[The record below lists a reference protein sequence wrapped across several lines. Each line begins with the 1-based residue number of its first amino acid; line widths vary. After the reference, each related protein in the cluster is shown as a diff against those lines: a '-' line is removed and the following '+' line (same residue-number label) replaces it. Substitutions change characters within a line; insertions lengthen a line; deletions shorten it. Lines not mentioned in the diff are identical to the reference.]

1 MKILAQLMVTVAALK
16 AAVYIGQDAYALI
29 GLGLLYA
36 LVTVAIWAQSTPGTT
51 TGTTGAVTVARRL
64 PAALPVAPAALPVA
78 PVVPYTRQAPTAV
91 PKVDTGTATGEQMYY
106 EVERKAINGVLAPF
120 GYISQGKILVRARAV
135 VYPLTYSQRRR
146 DGKIVKIKVQAVEE
160 HLPNLT
166 VTINNLRD
174 AYGFADAG
182 IVVSYN
188 PFALIINAVHDKP
201 LPWAAAAGMAPGQA
215 NLGLAAAKATDTP
228 VIWDISDDEDEYFAM
243 LLAGIPKAGKTTLAR
258 SILVQLA
265 KGMAPDA
272 LRFYIV
278 ENPKGDFRP
287 LAQLPHVARYVGPDQ
302 VLDLLRYVDAELCQG
317 EPDPARPYSVVVIDE
332 IQRYALDPAYR
343 DEFLSLINRILG
355 VGRALRVRLMLA
367 TPRPSAEMLS
377 NAVMELLQMKIA
389 GQLGAAGSRI
399 VLRSDNAE
407 RLTAKGAFI
416 LLRDGRETMFYGY
429 HLTAEDLANEVGAI
443 VAQYGVA
450 KPAPVAKAA
459 PVVAQTALRFDG
471 ETIRPDVLAFVASNY
486 DKSKGDLRHG
496 TKGEALKKFYGVTDV
511 RSKTAAPARKNLL
524 ATVGYY
530 RQAK

>member
-1 MKILAQLMVTVAALK
+1 MKILAQLTVTAAALK

-51 TGTTGAVTVARRL
+51 AGTTGAVTVARRL
-64 PAALPVAPAALPVA
+64 PAALPVVPAALPVA
-78 PVVPYTRQAPTAV
+78 PYTRQAPTVA

-106 EVERKAINGVLAPF
+106 EVERKTINGVLAPF
-120 GYISQGKILVRARAV
+120 GYISQGKILIRARAV
-135 VYPLTYSQRRR
+135 VYPLTFSQRRR
-146 DGKIVKIKVQAVEE
+146 DGRIVKIKVQSIEE

-166 VTINNLRD
+166 VKLNNLRD

-182 IVVSYN
+182 IVVSFN
-188 PFALIINAVHDKP
+188 PYALVINAIHDKP
-201 LPWAAAAGMAPGQA
+201 LAWGSVAPVAPGQA

-265 KGMAPDA
+265 KGMAPDV

-343 DEFLSLINRILG
+343 DEFLSLIARILG

-377 NAVMELLQMKIA
+377 NAVMELLQMKVA
-389 GQLGAAGSRI
+389 GQLGAEGSRI

-416 LLRDGRETMFYGY
+416 LRRDGRETMFYGY
-429 HLTAEDLANEVGAI
+429 YLTAEDLANEVSAI
-443 VAQYGVA
+443 VAQYG
-450 KPAPVAKAA
+450 KAA
-459 PVVAQTALRFDG
+459 PVPKVAPVVMAQTALRFDG
-471 ETIRPDVLAFVASNY
+471 ETIRPDVLAFVAENY
-486 DKSKGDLRHG
+486 DRAKGDLRHG
-496 TKGEALKKFYGVTDV
+496 TKGVALKTFYGVTDV